1 VRDAFHEPL
10 LLGARLIG
18 HLGVVY
24 DDELA
29 DLRELA
35 VMLSETGRQL
45 DDLGEA
51 LVLTT
56 ERGEASPIT
65 NGFRIG

>member
-1 VRDAFHEPL
+1 
-10 LLGARLIG
+10 
-18 HLGVVY
+18 
-24 DDELA
+24 
-29 DLRELA
+29 
-35 VMLSETGRQL
+35 MLSETGRQL

-56 ERGEASPIT
+56 ERGEASPIA